1 MEGQRWGAGGGWGTD
16 GGGWGRTEAECDRGA
31 RSGAHFR
38 PLTEPPLRLSLLADR
53 SPPSASTMA
62 VNKALAVAMCVLAF
76 TPAAQCGGFISDGL
90 GDLFGGDTLD
100 LIDA

>member
-1 MEGQRWGAGGGWGTD
+1 
-16 GGGWGRTEAECDRGA
+16 
-31 RSGAHFR
+31 
-38 PLTEPPLRLSLLADR
+38 
-53 SPPSASTMA
+53 MA